1 MPNEK
6 NRGAK
11 QPVSTENT
19 GFRKLSRRNVLAA
32 GIAAPLIIPRHVLGQ
47 TVDRKAPSDT
57 LNIAAVGIGG
67 MGKNYVEGCKS
78 ENIAALADVDDKMGA
93 PVFELYPKAK
103 TYRDYRVMLE
113 KEKGIDAVI
122 IGTPDHSHAVVAMA
136 AIGLGKHVYVAK
148 PMTRTIHEARTIT
161 KAAREAD
168 VATQMSVQSCASDS
182 SLTTAEWIQA
192 GAVGEV
198 SEIHVWSDRPVWP
211 QGIGRPSDSPPVPS
225 WLDWDVWLGPAPER
239 PYHPFYHPF
248 DFRGW
253 YDFGTG
259 ALGDMACHSFH
270 AFFPVLKLGLPT
282 SVSASTT
289 FARIPAGDMP
299 PDPEWSRS
307 RPVLSGETFPPS
319 SIVTW
324 DFPGRGNLPPVRMYW
339 YDGGLTP
346 PLPMGLDISRKLG
359 GDGVIFIGDKGS
371 MVTGFTGGPILLDND
386 RQKSFD
392 PPPKTMQRSQGHYLE
407 WIDAC
412 KGSKPANCN
421 FEFGSLITEV
431 ALLGVIA
438 QRMGQHLAWDWKN
451 ALFTN
456 NDEANVLVD
465 PPYRTGW
472 SL

>member
-1 MPNEK
+1 MLQKNKRTSEK
-6 NRGAK
+6 SEIAEHID
-11 QPVSTENT
+11 S
-19 GFRKLSRRNVLAA
+19 RKISRRKVLTA
-32 GIAAPLIIPRHVLGQ
+32 GVLAPLIIPRYVLGQ
-47 TVDRKAPSDT
+47 TGDRKAPSDT

-67 MGKNYVEGCKS
+67 MGKNYIEGCKS
-78 ENIAALADVDDKMGA
+78 ENIAALADVDDKLGA
-93 PVFELYPKAK
+93 PVYELYPKAR
-103 TYRDYRVMLE
+103 TYRDYRIMLE

-122 IGTPDHSHAVVAMA
+122 IGTPDHSHAVVAMT

-148 PMTRTIHEARTIT
+148 PMTRTIHEARVIT
-161 KAAREAD
+161 KAAREAN
-168 VATQMSVQSCASDS
+168 VATQMSVQSCASDEA
-182 SLTTAEWIQA
+182 LTTAEWIQA
-192 GAVGEV
+192 GAVGNV
-198 SEIHVWSDRPVWP
+198 HEIHVWSDRPVWP
-211 QGIGRPSDSPPVPS
+211 QGIARPSDTPPVPS

-239 PYHPFYHPF
+239 SYHPFYHPF

-270 AFFPVLKLGLPT
+270 AFFPVLKLGLPS
-282 SVSASTT
+282 SVSACTT
-289 FARIPAGDMP
+289 FARVPAGDLP

-307 RPVLSGETFPPS
+307 RPVQSKETFPPS

-324 DFPGRGNLPPVRMYW
+324 DFPARDNLPPVRMYW

-346 PLPMGLDISRKLG
+346 PLPMGLDISRRLG
-359 GDGVIFIGDKGS
+359 SDGVIFIGDKGA
-371 MVTGFTGGPILLDND
+371 MITGFTGGPIRLDNE
-386 RQKSFD
+386 REKSFE
-392 PPPKTMQRSQGHYLE
+392 PPPKTLQRTQGHYLE
-407 WIDAC
+407 WIEAC
-412 KGSKPANCN
+412 KGGKPANCN

-438 QRMGQHLAWDWKN
+438 QRMDRYMEWDSEN

-456 NDEANVLVD
+456 YDEANVLVN

>member
-1 MPNEK
+1 MLNDKKSVAEK
-6 NRGAK
+6 PLHADKTVLRN
-11 QPVSTENT
+11 
-19 GFRKLSRRNVLAA
+19 LSRRSVLAA

-47 TVDRKAPSDT
+47 TAGRKAPSDT

-67 MGKNYVEGCKS
+67 MGRNYVAGCKS
-78 ENIAALADVDDKMGA
+78 ENIAALADVDDTMGA

-103 TYRDYRVMLE
+103 TYRDYRIMIE

-122 IGTPDHSHAVVAMA
+122 VGTPDHSHAVIAMA
-136 AIGLGKHVYVAK
+136 AISLGKHVYVAK
-148 PMTRTIHEARTIT
+148 PMTRTIHEARTLT
-161 KAAREAD
+161 QAARDAG
-168 VATQMSVQSCASDS
+168 VATQMSVQSCCSDE

-192 GAVGEV
+192 GAVGAV
-198 SEIHVWSDRPVWP
+198 REIHVWSDRPVWP
-211 QGIGRPSDSPPVPS
+211 QGIARPADTPRVPS
-225 WLDWDVWLGPAPER
+225 TLDWDVWLGPAPER

-270 AFFPVLKLGLPT
+270 AFFPVLKLGIPS
-282 SVSASTT
+282 SVSASAT
-289 FARIPAGDMP
+289 FARVPAGDMP
-299 PDPEWSRS
+299 ADPEWSRS
-307 RPVLSGETFPPS
+307 RPVESGETFPPS

-324 DFPGRGNLPPVRMYW
+324 DFPARGNLPPLRMFW

-346 PLPMGLDISRKLG
+346 PLPMGMKLSRKLA
-359 GDGVIFIGDKGS
+359 GDGVIFVGDKGS
-371 MVTGFTGGPILLDND
+371 MLTGFTGGPILLDND
-386 RQKSFD
+386 RQRSFTK
-392 PPPKTMQRSQGHYLE
+392 PPKTMERSQGHYME

-412 KGSKPANCN
+412 KGGKSANCN
-421 FEFGSLITEV
+421 FDFGSVITEA

-438 QRMGQHLAWDWKN
+438 QRLGGYLEWD
-451 ALFTN
+451 ADQAVFTN
-456 NDEANVLVD
+456 SDEANALVD